1 MASTV
6 WATINAGSTRV
17 FDALFWPVQWLSPE
31 WQVVVLSLPA
41 AALALLIYRTFS
53 KQATIRDAKAKIVAH
68 LLELRL
74 FRDDLRV
81 LLGAEGRVFVHIGR
95 YLGYSLIPMLVMF
108 LPFLLMMIQI
118 ESRFAFRGL
127 ARDEQALVTVRY
139 ASNQPV
145 STLPVAIESDA
156 GLQVATPALRAD
168 ALGEIYWRVH
178 ALTSGTHELRLRLG
192 DEQVHRPVKA
202 DASNGVM
209 TTSYR
214 ANDVRSLLYPKE
226 MTLPPDGPIVA
237 LIIDYP
243 RARGDV
249 VGLSS
254 ASWLFFGMVM
264 VYALALRRTFDVTF

>member
-1 MASTV
+1 M
-6 WATINAGSTRV
+6 WATVNTGLTRV

-31 WQVVVLSLPA
+31 WQVVVLGLPA
-41 AALALLIYRTFS
+41 AAFALLIYRAFS
-53 KQATIRDAKAKIVAH
+53 NQAAIRDAKAKIVAH

-81 LLGAEGRVFVHIGR
+81 LLAAEGRVFVHIGR
-95 YLGYSLIPMLVMF
+95 YLGYSLIPMLVM
-108 LPFLLMMIQI
+108 LPPFLLMLIQI
-118 ESRFAFRGL
+118 EARFAYRGL

-139 ASNQPV
+139 VSDQPV
-145 STLPVAIESDA
+145 SSLPANIETDA

-168 ALGEIYWRVH
+168 AQGEIYWRVH
-178 ALTSGTHELRLRLG
+178 ALASGTHELQLRVDG
-192 DEQVHRPVKA
+192 EQVRRLVKA

-214 ANDVRSLLYPKE
+214 ASDVRSLFYPRE
-226 MTLPPDGPIVA
+226 TTLPPDGSIVA

-249 VGLSS
+249 AGLSS
-254 ASWLFFGMVM
+254 ASWLFFGVVM
-264 VYALALRRTFDVTF
+264 LYALALRRTFDVTF